1 VQTLEISRQHR
12 LYCHPGVLVL
22 AAAWARTGLTQTQT
36 QQRLRAV
43 HAHDGDAHG
52 MRSLL
57 LVQGLIKM
65 RAACKLAAEVLNYA
79 GTLVQP
85 GVTTDEIDRAVHD
98 MAVARGAYPSPLNY
112 GKFPKSV
119 CTSVNE
125 VMCHGIPD
133 SRWALCSA
141 CALRAEHCSAMSAA
155 HPVK

>member
-1 VQTLEISRQHR
+1 M
-12 LYCHPGVLVL
+12 
-22 AAAWARTGLTQTQT
+22 W
-36 QQRLRAV
+36 
-43 HAHDGDAHG
+43 
-52 MRSLL
+52 SLL
-57 LVQGLIKM
+57 LVQGLVKM

-98 MAVARGAYPSPLNY
+98 MAVSRGAYPSPLNY

-133 SRWALCSA
+133 SRWARC
-141 CALRAEHCSAMSAA
+141 RARVLLFRECI
-155 HPVK
+155 K